1 MSTLVCFHAHPD
13 DECITTAGIMAQARE
28 LGHRVVLVLATRG
41 ELGEVPEGFLDD
53 GEQLSDRRTTETLAA
68 AEVIGA
74 DRVEFLG
81 YRDSGMAGEPT
92 NDDPGSFWTAD
103 VGEAAERLAVILAEE
118 QPEVF
123 VIYDDHGV
131 YFHPDHIQVHRV
143 GSRASQLVTIPTVL
157 EATLNRDLFR
167 RGQEAMEAADGDSSD
182 VDTPDVDVD
191 TWGTLEVDITH
202 SIDVTDYLGLKRSA
216 LRAHASQIAEES
228 FWLSM
233 DDDAFATAFGH
244 EWFVDHRT
252 ARVDGEPFRTNIWSD
267 VNSGAD
273 S

>member
-53 GEQLSDRRTTETLAA
+53 GEQLGDRRTTETLAA

-92 NDDPGSFWTAD
+92 NDDPGCFWTAD
-103 VGEAAERLAVILAEE
+103 VDEAAERLAVILAEE
-118 QPEVF
+118 QPDVF
-123 VIYDDHGV
+123 VIYDDHGA

-143 GSRASQLVTIPTVL
+143 GARASQLVPIPTVL

-167 RGQEAMEAADGDSSD
+167 RGREAMEATDNDEPDADRP
-182 VDTPDVDVD
+182 PDAAFE

-202 SIDVTDYLGLKRSA
+202 SIDVTDYVDVKRSA
-216 LRAHASQIAEES
+216 MRAHASQIAEES

-233 DDDAFATAFGH
+233 DDEAFATGFGH

-252 ARVDGEPFRTNIWSD
+252 ARVDGQPFITSIWGDTN
-267 VNSGAD
+267 
-273 S
+273 

>member
-1 MSTLVCFHAHPD
+1 
-13 DECITTAGIMAQARE
+13 
-28 LGHRVVLVLATRG
+28 
-41 ELGEVPEGFLDD
+41 
-53 GEQLSDRRTTETLAA
+53 
-68 AEVIGA
+68 
-74 DRVEFLG
+74 
-81 YRDSGMAGEPT
+81 
-92 NDDPGSFWTAD
+92 
-103 VGEAAERLAVILAEE
+103 
-118 QPEVF
+118 
-123 VIYDDHGV
+123 
-131 YFHPDHIQVHRV
+131 
-143 GSRASQLVTIPTVL
+143 
-157 EATLNRDLFR
+157 
-167 RGQEAMEAADGDSSD
+167 MEAADGDSSD

-273 S
+273 NSVPCQATFASLERTSLTAGPTGQPRR